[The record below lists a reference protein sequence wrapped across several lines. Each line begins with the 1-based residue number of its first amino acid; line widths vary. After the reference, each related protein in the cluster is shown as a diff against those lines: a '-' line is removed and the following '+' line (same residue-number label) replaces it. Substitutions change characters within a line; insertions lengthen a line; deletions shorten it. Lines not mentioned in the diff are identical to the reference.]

1 MIHIHGENGIHA
13 TDLKRRGIIND
24 LDHDDSNEDKHLLV
38 INIEQTGMKI
48 RELLESGVSQ
58 ENILNFCGVM
68 TKWPNAITNLHFLF
82 WPDASND
89 LKVAIAWP
97 KSKLCEK
104 ILERVNISNIRIIG
118 TSRTEHDRKM
128 AIIQWLSHLFLLLI
142 WENNERSIQSNLIH
156 PWKTPINTVSDM
168 IFENPFAENI
178 AIEFFDWLMKS
189 NWKFPFEIFQHIV
202 TKHLSQQDI
211 DDFSTP
217 NFNRIFWFKQE
228 IDFSLNITLIE
239 EYRKSLNTF
248 WKIFLKNKIESIRN
262 NTRASLEPQ
271 SP

>member
-1 MIHIHGENGIHA
+1 
-13 TDLKRRGIIND
+13 
-24 LDHDDSNEDKHLLV
+24 LLV

-48 RELLESGVSQ
+48 RELLTWGVSQ
-58 ENILNFCGVM
+58 ENIINFCGVM

-82 WPDASND
+82 WPDANND

-97 KSKLCEK
+97 KSKLCET
-104 ILERVNISNIRIIG
+104 ILERVNTSNIRIIE

-142 WENNERSIQSNLIH
+142 WEHDERSIQSDLIH

-178 AIEFFDWLMKS
+178 AIEFFDWLINSK
-189 NWKFPFEIFQHIV
+189 WKFPFETFQHIV
-202 TKHLSQQDI
+202 RKHLSQKDM

-217 NFNRIFWFKQE
+217 NFNRIFWFNQQ
-228 IDFSLNITLIE
+228 IDLSLDTKLIE

-248 WKIFLKNKIESIRN
+248 WKKFLKNKIESIRN
-262 NTRASLEPQ
+262 NITPSLEPR